1 MCAGKA
7 RCVADSRPAG
17 PAVGLFGGS
26 FNPAHEGHRHVA
38 EAGLREL
45 QLDRVWWLVSPQNP
59 LKPAQPSAE
68 SRAATVRALGL
79 PRAMQVSHVES
90 ELGTRYT
97 VDLIRALKRRHPA
110 TRFVFM
116 MGADNLVQLPLW
128 REWEAIVRLVPI
140 AVIARPGSTIR
151 SRLSPAAR
159 RLAPYRIPEWQAHVL
174 KDAAPPAWTYLTLP
188 LNPASSTALRA
199 AATSPPA

>member
-1 MCAGKA
+1 MP
-7 RCVADSRPAG
+7 RG

-59 LKPAQPSAE
+59 LKPQQPGARE
-68 SRAATVRALGL
+68 RAATIEALGL

-97 VDLIRALKRRHPA
+97 VDLIRALRRRHPA

-116 MGADNLVQLPLW
+116 MGADNLIQLPLW
-128 REWEAIVRLVPI
+128 REWEAIVASIPL

-159 RLAPYRIPEWQAHVL
+159 RLARYRVPEWQAHVL
-174 KDAAPPAWTYLTLP
+174 KDAKPPAWTYLTLP
-188 LNPASSTALRA
+188 LNAASSTAIRA
-199 AATSPPA
+199 AATSPQS